1 MVRGSEFAAVAL
13 AVSSEGRHTVS
24 DKQHPIQVVVR
35 RTGLTADVLRA
46 WERRYGVV
54 EPARSPT
61 GRRLYSD
68 DDIERLRL
76 LRRAT
81 LSGRSIGQVSD
92 LPTAELVR
100 LIRDDEAEEARAPEP
115 TPDHADAA
123 RQFRLDAIAAAEE
136 MDPGRLERLLQRAAA
151 SLGAERALDAVAAPV
166 LTEVGDR
173 WQVGTLSIAHEHL
186 VSGVIRQVVG
196 QFLGTASD
204 DADRPLALFATPQG
218 ERHEFGALMAAVIA
232 ATRGWRVRY
241 LGADIPAVEIVRAA
255 ERHRPRLVAVSVVS
269 RTSGAEVVAEL
280 RALREA
286 LPPEATLIVGG
297 HGLERHATELDEIG
311 ALRMDD
317 LAQLRDYLE
326 AGGPEPERR

>member
-1 MVRGSEFAAVAL
+1 
-13 AVSSEGRHTVS
+13 VS

-54 EPARSPT
+54 EPGRSPT

-81 LSGRSIGQVSD
+81 LSGRSIGQVSE

-115 TPDHADAA
+115 APERGDAA
-123 RQFRLDAIAAAEE
+123 RQLQLDALEAAEA
-136 MDPGRLERLLQRAAA
+136 MDAGRLERLLRRATTA
-151 SLGAERALDAVAAPV
+151 LGAERALEAVAAPV

-173 WQVGTLSIAHEHL
+173 WQAGELSIAHEHL
-186 VSGVIRQVVG
+186 VSAVIRQVVG
-196 QFLGTASD
+196 DLLRGASD
-204 DADRPLALFATPQG
+204 DPDRPLAVFATPAG

-232 ATRGWRVRY
+232 ATRGWRVLY
-241 LGADIPAVEIVRAA
+241 LGADIPAAEIARAA
-255 ERHRPRLVAVSVVS
+255 QRHRPRLVAVSVVS
-269 RTSGAEVVAEL
+269 RESGTRLAGEL
-280 RALREA
+280 RAVREA
-286 LPPEATLIVGG
+286 LPRETTLVVGG
-297 HGLERHATELDEIG
+297 RGLERHGSVLDEI
-311 ALRMDD
+311 AAVRIHD

-326 AGGPEPERR
+326 TGAAATERR